1 MEMVFF
7 DNIDK
12 LGRIV
17 LTTVMVYVLI
27 VLVTKASGKR
37 STSQLNNF
45 DWIVT
50 VMIGSLGA
58 STILLKNIPFIEG
71 VSSILVLYLLQFLVT
86 KYASISPQFSSVIL
100 SDPRIVFYQG
110 QFLPEAMRAERLTRQ
125 EIECAM
131 RDEGINN
138 FDDIEAVVF
147 ESDAKLSVIP
157 KPKPSDENDDSQS
170 KDRSVSETLKPLIWV
185 FEDNVV
191 DIVLSYTQ

>member
-1 MEMVFF
+1 MDMVFF

-27 VLVTKASGKR
+27 VLVTKISGKR

-58 STILLKNIPFIEG
+58 STILLKDIPFVEG

-86 KYASISPQFSSVIL
+86 KYASISPQFSSFIL
-100 SDPRIVFYQG
+100 SEPRIVFYQG
-110 QFLPEAMRAERLTRQ
+110 QFLPDAMRAERLTRQ

-131 RDEGINN
+131 RSEGMNS
-138 FDDIEAVVF
+138 FDDIEAIVF
-147 ESDAKLSVIP
+147 ESDAKLTIIP
-157 KPKPSDENDDSQS
+157 KPSSTDVSGNDQNTED
-170 KDRSVSETLKPLIWV
+170 SVSQTIQPLM
-185 FEDNVV
+185 
-191 DIVLSYTQ
+191 

>member
-170 KDRSVSETLKPLIWV
+170 KDRSVSETLKPLM
-185 FEDNVV
+185 
-191 DIVLSYTQ
+191 

>member
-1 MEMVFF
+1 MDMVFF

-27 VLVTKASGKR
+27 VLVTKVSGKR

-58 STILLKNIPFIEG
+58 STILLKDIPFVEG

-86 KYASISPQFSSVIL
+86 KYASISPQFSSFIL
-100 SDPRIVFYQG
+100 SEPRIVFYQG
-110 QFLPEAMRAERLTRQ
+110 QFLPDAMRAERLTRQ

-131 RDEGINN
+131 RSEGVHR
-138 FDDIEAVVF
+138 FDDVEAIVF
-147 ESDAKLSVIP
+147 ESDAKLTIIP
-157 KPKPSDENDDSQS
+157 KPSSTDVSGNDQNTED
-170 KDRSVSETLKPLIWV
+170 SVSQTIQPLM
-185 FEDNVV
+185 
-191 DIVLSYTQ
+191 

>member
-1 MEMVFF
+1 MDMVFF

-27 VLVTKASGKR
+27 VLVTKVSGKR

-50 VMIGSLGA
+50 VMIGSIGA
-58 STILLKNIPFIEG
+58 STILLKDIPFVEG

-86 KYASISPQFSSVIL
+86 KYASISPQFSSFIL
-100 SDPRIVFYQG
+100 SEPRIVFYQG
-110 QFLPEAMRAERLTRQ
+110 QFLPDAMRAERLTRQ

-131 RDEGINN
+131 RSEGMNS
-138 FDDIEAVVF
+138 FDDIEAIVF
-147 ESDAKLSVIP
+147 ESDAKLTIIP
-157 KPKPSDENDDSQS
+157 KPSPTDASNNDQNTEDTVSQ
-170 KDRSVSETLKPLIWV
+170 TIQPLM
-185 FEDNVV
+185 
-191 DIVLSYTQ
+191 

>member
-1 MEMVFF
+1 MDMVFF

-17 LTTVMVYVLI
+17 LTTVMVYLSV

-58 STILLKNIPFIEG
+58 STILLKDIPFIEG
-71 VSSILVLYLLQFLVT
+71 ISSILVLYLLQFLVT
-86 KYASISPQFSSVIL
+86 KYASVSPQFSSFIL
-100 SDPRIVFYQG
+100 SEPRIVFYQG
-110 QFLPEAMRAERLTRQ
+110 QFLPDTMRAERLTRQ

-131 RDEGINN
+131 RSEGVNS
-138 FDDIEAVVF
+138 FDDVEAIVF
-147 ESDAKLSVIP
+147 ESDAKLTIIP
-157 KPKPSDENDDSQS
+157 KPSPTEASDNNQS
-170 KDRSVSETLKPLIWV
+170 SEDSVSQTIRPLM
-185 FEDNVV
+185 
-191 DIVLSYTQ
+191 

>member
-1 MEMVFF
+1 MDMVFF

-27 VLVTKASGKR
+27 VLVTKISGKR

-58 STILLKNIPFIEG
+58 STILLKDIPFVEG
-71 VSSILVLYLLQFLVT
+71 ISSILVLYLLQFLVT
-86 KYASISPQFSSVIL
+86 KYASISPQFSSFIL
-100 SDPRIVFYQG
+100 SEPRIVFYQG
-110 QFLPEAMRAERLTRQ
+110 QFLPDAMRAERLTRQ

-131 RDEGINN
+131 RSEGVHR
-138 FDDIEAVVF
+138 FDDVEAIVF
-147 ESDAKLSVIP
+147 ESDAKLTIIP
-157 KPKPSDENDDSQS
+157 KPSPTDASNNDQNIEDTVSQ
-170 KDRSVSETLKPLIWV
+170 TIQPLM
-185 FEDNVV
+185 
-191 DIVLSYTQ
+191 

>member
-1 MEMVFF
+1 MDMIFF

-27 VLVTKASGKR
+27 VTVTKISGKR

-58 STILLKNIPFIEG
+58 STILLKDIPFVEG
-71 VSSILVLYLLQFLVT
+71 VSSILVLYLLQFVVT
-86 KYASISPQFSSVIL
+86 KYASVSPQFSSFIL
-100 SDPRIVFYQG
+100 SEPRIVFYQG
-110 QFLPEAMRAERLTRQ
+110 QFLPDAMRDERLTRQ

-131 RDEGINN
+131 RSEGINS
-138 FDDIEAVVF
+138 FDDVEAIVF
-147 ESDAKLSVIP
+147 ESDAKLTVIP
-157 KPKPSDENDDSQS
+157 KPSQADDQS
-170 KDRSVSETLKPLIWV
+170 ASSNVSETINPLM
-185 FEDNVV
+185 
-191 DIVLSYTQ
+191 

>member
-1 MEMVFF
+1 MDMVFF

-17 LTTVMVYVLI
+17 LTTVMVYLSV

-58 STILLKNIPFIEG
+58 STILLKDIPFIEG
-71 VSSILVLYLLQFLVT
+71 ISSILALYLLQFLVT
-86 KYASISPQFSSVIL
+86 KYASVSPQFSSFIL
-100 SDPRIVFYQG
+100 SEPRIVFYQG
-110 QFLPEAMRAERLTRQ
+110 QFLPDTMRAERLTRQ

-131 RDEGINN
+131 RSEGVNS
-138 FDDIEAVVF
+138 FDDVEAIVF
-147 ESDAKLSVIP
+147 ESDAKLTIIP
-157 KPKPSDENDDSQS
+157 KPSPTEASDNNQSSEDTVSQTI
-170 KDRSVSETLKPLIWV
+170 RPLM
-185 FEDNVV
+185 
-191 DIVLSYTQ
+191 

>member
-1 MEMVFF
+1 MDMVFF

-27 VLVTKASGKR
+27 VLVTKISGKR

-58 STILLKNIPFIEG
+58 STILLKDLPFVEG

-86 KYASISPQFSSVIL
+86 KYASISPQFSSFIL
-100 SDPRIVFYQG
+100 SEPRIVFYQG
-110 QFLPEAMRAERLTRQ
+110 QFLPDAMRAERLTRQ

-131 RDEGINN
+131 RSEGVHR
-138 FDDIEAVVF
+138 FDDVEAIVF
-147 ESDAKLSVIP
+147 ESDAKLTIIP
-157 KPKPSDENDDSQS
+157 KPSPTDVSDNDQNTEDTVSQ
-170 KDRSVSETLKPLIWV
+170 TIQALM
-185 FEDNVV
+185 
-191 DIVLSYTQ
+191 